1 MSERNKLHCC
11 LFTIAFNKCL
21 NSTSAL
27 CDSTS
32 NCCVFVV
39 EVTEERRSVRCH
51 CNKTSD
57 VARQVT
63 LRSVICYGLI
73 GCLRLQ
79 LVPAE
84 GPSNTGA

>member
-11 LFTIAFNKCL
+11 LFIIAFNKCL
-21 NSTSAL
+21 NLTSAL

-32 NCCVFVV
+32 NYSVFVG
-39 EVTEERRSVRCH
+39 EVTEERCSVRCH

-63 LRSVICYGLI
+63 LISV
-73 GCLRLQ
+73 
-79 LVPAE
+79 
-84 GPSNTGA
+84 T